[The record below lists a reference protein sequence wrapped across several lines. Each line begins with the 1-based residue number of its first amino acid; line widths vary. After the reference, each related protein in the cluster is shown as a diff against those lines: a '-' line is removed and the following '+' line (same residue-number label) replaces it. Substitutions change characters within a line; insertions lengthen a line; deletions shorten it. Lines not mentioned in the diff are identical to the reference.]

1 MMSLAQKEGL
11 VDSSRFGEIRGQKTV
26 GFEMQRSSQKDILY
40 KDEVYAIIGAAFEVY
55 NTLGSGF
62 LEAVYQEALAIE
74 LRLRQIPFQEQVPV
88 AIEYKEETLRTKYYA
103 DFLCYSEIMVEIK
116 AQECLVS
123 GNEAQL
129 LNYLHGTKLPVGVL
143 INFGH
148 NTKLEWKRFVL

>member
-1 MMSLAQKEGL
+1 MGKNLL
-11 VDSSRFGEIRGQKTV
+11 
-26 GFEMQRSSQKDILY
+26 GFEMNRNSHKDILL

-74 LRLRQIPFQEQVPV
+74 FRLRNIPFQEQAPV
-88 AIEYKEETLRTKYYA
+88 QVEYKGEELKTKYQA
-103 DFLCYSEIMVEIK
+103 DFLCYSEIIVEIK

-123 GNEAQL
+123 SNEAQL

-143 INFGH
+143 INFGN